1 MTPKTVKEWFES
13 EPNPKMRALLL
24 ERMEYPD
31 EKAKSI
37 IDAVFE
43 GFNWAATVE
52 GTLIWQRY
60 FETGI
65 FAPKPWFIPSKEV
78 TYTRILA
85 SIKGKLHYF
94 PLECDGKDIDMYM
107 PLNDAVDWMR
117 EENKINVFA
126 VALNTKERELYKYYP
141 QVQVLPLD
149 ESVLQQPWGYDDYHT
164 AIAAGLNKACDIV
177 NYKS

>member
-1 MTPKTVKEWFES
+1 MTFRTADPT
-13 EPNPKMRALLL
+13 
-24 ERMEYPD
+24 Y
-31 EKAKSI
+31 
-37 IDAVFE
+37 
-43 GFNWAATVE
+43 
-52 GTLIWQRY
+52 
-60 FETGI
+60 
-65 FAPKPWFIPSKEV
+65 

-94 PLECDGKDIDMYM
+94 PIECDGKDIDMYM

-117 EENKINVFA
+117 EEHGINVFA

-149 ESVLQQPWGYDDYHT
+149 ESVLQEPLGYDTYHT

-177 NYKS
+177 NYKNEQPNV